1 MSRAMFVDA
10 VFKQRHSKHK
20 HSLACRRKREEFY
33 LWRLPRRVYK
43 ERCIVETPEGLLRRK
58 KKRLKRF
65 DQLVGKNL
73 AKHQTQALSGDF
85 QHMHLTKCT
94 HECAMCIF
102 LFLKIFNFIKEI
114 VHIYIVFFKK
124 VKTIVFVLN
133 LLTCSKIYNF

>member
-1 MSRAMFVDA
+1 MQSLSKGTVNTNIHLLAGGKEKSFISEDCQGEFTRKDVLL
-10 VFKQRHSKHK
+10 KHQRV
-20 HSLACRRKREEFY
+20 LQRR
-33 LWRLPRRVYK
+33 
-43 ERCIVETPEGLLRRK
+43 

-65 DQLVGKNL
+65 VQLVGKNL

-133 LLTCSKIYNF
+133 LLTCSNIYNF